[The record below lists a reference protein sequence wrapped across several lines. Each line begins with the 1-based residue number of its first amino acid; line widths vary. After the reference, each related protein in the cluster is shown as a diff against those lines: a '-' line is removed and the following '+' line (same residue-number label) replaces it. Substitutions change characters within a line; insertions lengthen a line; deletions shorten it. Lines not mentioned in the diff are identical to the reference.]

1 MFWVVLSDLG
11 LEGLIEDG
19 LIEAMNKIDLLEPT
33 MRVSLVNQ
41 VSAAQHRQRAL
52 SAATGEGCDSLLQL
66 IDRRLDAETRAVR
79 LDVPLSDGRTLAGS
93 TPMAR

>member
-1 MFWVVLSDLG
+1 
-11 LEGLIEDG
+11 LIEDG

-33 MRVSLVNQ
+33 LHASLVNQ
-41 VSAAQHRQRAL
+41 VQRRNTDSVAL

-79 LDVPLSDGRTLAGS
+79 LDVPLSDGRTLAWIYA
-93 TPMAR
+93 MAR